1 MVNQPKRYYRRV
13 TETVLRWYTELD
25 DGMIQSESGPVFDTR
40 VLDYRIDV
48 SKVLAQFTETEQAIV
63 LLIHRDGC
71 SPKIATAM
79 SGVIVERPELYVE
92 DIEVRMGRAFDKR
105 KLGQFLAYVGYL
117 R

>member
-25 DGMIQSESGPVFDTR
+25 DGVIQSESGPVFDER
-40 VLDYRIDV
+40 VLNYRIDV
-48 SKVLAQFTETEQAIV
+48 SRVLNQFTDTEQAIV

-71 SPKIATAM
+71 SQKTAVSLM
-79 SGVIVERPELYVE
+79 GVETDRPEQYVE
-92 DIEVRMGRAFDKR
+92 DIEVRMGRAFDKKR
-105 KLGQFLAYVGYL
+105 LGQFLSYVGYL